1 LLCALGSG
9 LAIESSPG
17 AGAAVRSTGY
27 GGGQMMA
34 ADPNGGYW
42 MDSAAGAITPYGG
55 APVLGSPALSGLT
68 LTRSIVG
75 MAATPD
81 GNGYWLVASDGGVF
95 NYGDASF
102 HGSTGAMRLNRSIV
116 GMAPTP
122 DGNGYWL
129 VASDGGIFSFGDA
142 GFHGSTGAIRLN
154 RSIVGMAATPDG
166 NGYWLVASDGGIFSF
181 GDAGYYGSTGALHLN
196 EPIVGMAPTPDGGG
210 YWLVASDGGVFT
222 FGDAGYYGSTAGTG
236 VTALGIVIDPATGGY
251 SIVTSDGSATYFGPP
266 APAAASTTTT
276 TAPPP
281 TTTTTTAPPP
291 ASTTAP
297 PPTTTTTTA
306 PPPATTTTTAPPPT
320 TTTTTRAPTTTT
332 TATSTTPPPANTL
345 LQGVYVGAA
354 DPSGVAS
361 FAKTTETSPTV
372 ASDYL
377 PMNDGWTGMDGAGGS
392 LNWLLQPW
400 EGTGYTLSLG
410 VPMIP
415 DSSSGSAVGT
425 LAEGATGA
433 YNSYFVSLAQT
444 LVADG
449 ASHAYLRI
457 GWEFDGSWFPW
468 SATTSGA
475 EANYATYFQQIVTA
489 MRSVPGEAFRFEW
502 NPDAVAFTESGYSVQ
517 AAYPGSAYVD
527 VIGLDAYDQTWVTPQ
542 TPANAWSE
550 TLSPALTAA
559 RQFASS
565 VGKPLALPEW
575 GVIIRS
581 DGHGL
586 GDDPYYI
593 NHMVSW
599 METASDN
606 VAYEAYFDYDAGGL
620 NSQITG
626 GSFPNSLAV
635 FMSDLG

>member
-1 LLCALGSG
+1 MRETRRRRAHTVPVARGIALLGLLCALGSG

-42 MDSAAGAITPYGG
+42 TDSAAGAITPYGG

-81 GNGYWLVASDGGVF
+81 GYGYWLVASDGGVF

-102 HGSTGAMRLNRSIV
+102 HGSTGAMRLNRPIV
-116 GMAPTP
+116 GMAP
-122 DGNGYWL
+122 
-129 VASDGGIFSFGDA
+129 
-142 GFHGSTGAIRLN
+142 
-154 RSIVGMAATPDG
+154 TPDG

-210 YWLVASDGGVFT
+210 YWLLASDGGVFT

-266 APAAASTTTT
+266 APAAASTTT
-276 TAPPP
+276 
-281 TTTTTTAPPP
+281 
-291 ASTTAP
+291 TTAP